1 MLKLA
6 GRCASQPKCA
16 RDSPPELSCT
26 LQIFT
31 YSIFLISEL
40 ATAAL
45 AAIARLAVIHRAI
58 LAAFLARWLI
68 CRERSCTNHRCEER
82 EENFRVTFHTALTF
96 ANGRANAS
104 EKIARP
110 ISKICR
116 SMNLPFLISF
126 RSLLGFCL
134 PNSSFRP

>member
-1 MLKLA
+1 
-6 GRCASQPKCA
+6 
-16 RDSPPELSCT
+16 LSCI

-68 CRERSCTNHRCEER
+68 CRERTRADHRCEKR

-96 ANGRANAS
+96 ADGHANAS
-104 EKIARP
+104 EKMARP

-116 SMNLPFLISF
+116 SLNFPFLISF
-126 RSLLGFCL
+126 RPLLGFCL